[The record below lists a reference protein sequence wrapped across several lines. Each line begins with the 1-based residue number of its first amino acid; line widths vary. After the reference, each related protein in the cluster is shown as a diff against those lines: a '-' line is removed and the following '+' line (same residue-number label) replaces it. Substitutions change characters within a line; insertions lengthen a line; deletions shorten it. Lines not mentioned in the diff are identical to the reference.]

1 MKIIKKYN
9 IDIFV
14 LIILLTSLASLLV
27 LVKSGDELWNFANCY
42 KISIG
47 YKIYRDINVIVTPL
61 FFYVAQLFFAI
72 FGKTILAFRI
82 YNIIIFTVLFGLI
95 YKIFESLN
103 IIRQRRIVYTVIII
117 ILFNGIVYG
126 GANYNILVMIPIL
139 IDILL
144 ILKNKDNNLINGLLI
159 YITFLIKQNVCFY
172 YAIGLFVY
180 KILNEKDLKRALVD
194 VIKTYVVTTCGI
206 IAFMFYL
213 YLDNNLYN
221 FINYCFLGIKEFGQK
236 NMVFD
241 FYNMKYSYIS
251 VTVLIFNIIILKNKE
266 VQIDVRQNTKK
277 LLCFGI
283 PLMLVQF
290 PIFNYYHTTLS
301 GLIILIS
308 FIYTIEEIII
318 KNLDINKK
326 KEKAVY
332 IIIILIYI
340 LYYIYIIFNAIILL
354 DKNDILIKTQG
365 TYTRSIN

>member
-9 IDIFV
+9 IDILA
-14 LIILLTSLASLLV
+14 LIILLTSLASLFV
-27 LVKSGDELWNFANCY
+27 LLKSGDELWNFANCY

-103 IIRQRRIVYTVIII
+103 IIRRRRIVYTVIIM
-117 ILFNGIVYG
+117 ILFNGVVHG
-126 GANYNILVMIPIL
+126 GANYNILAMIPIL

-144 ILKNKDNNLINGLLI
+144 ILKNKDNNLINGVLI
-159 YITFLIKQNVCFY
+159 YITFLIKQNVCVY

-236 NMVFD
+236 NMAFD

-251 VTVLIFNIIILKNKE
+251 VAILIFNIIVLKNKE
-266 VQIDVRQNTKK
+266 VQVNVKQNTKK

-301 GLIILIS
+301 SLIILIS

-365 TYTRSIN
+365 TYTRGIN

>member
-95 YKIFESLN
+95 YKIFENLN
-103 IIRQRRIVYTVIII
+103 IIRRRRIIYTIIII
-117 ILFNGIVYG
+117 ILFNGVIRG
-126 GANYNILVMIPIL
+126 GANYNILAMLPIL
-139 IDILL
+139 VEILL
-144 ILKNKDNNLINGLLI
+144 ILRKKDNNLVNGLLI
-159 YITFLIKQNVCFY
+159 YITFLIKQNVGVY
-172 YAIGLFVY
+172 YAIGLFIY
-180 KILNEKDLKRALVD
+180 KILNGNNMKYALIE
-194 VIKTYVVTTCGI
+194 VIKTYMVTACGI
-206 IAFMFYL
+206 ITFMFYL

-236 NMVFD
+236 NIAFD
-241 FYNMKYSYIS
+241 SYNMKYVYIS
-251 VTVLIFNIIILKNKE
+251 VVIVIFNIIVLKNKE
-266 VQIDVRQNTKK
+266 VQVDVKQNTKK
-277 LLCFGI
+277 ILCFGI

-290 PIFNYYHTTLS
+290 PIFNYYHTALS
-301 GLIILIS
+301 SLIILIS

-318 KNLDINKK
+318 KNLDMNKK
-326 KEKAVY
+326 KEKVAY
-332 IIIILIYI
+332 IIIILIYM
-340 LYYIYIIFNAIILL
+340 LYYAYIIFNVIILL
-354 DKNDILIKTQG
+354 NKNDILIKTQDV
-365 TYTRSIN
+365 YTRGIN